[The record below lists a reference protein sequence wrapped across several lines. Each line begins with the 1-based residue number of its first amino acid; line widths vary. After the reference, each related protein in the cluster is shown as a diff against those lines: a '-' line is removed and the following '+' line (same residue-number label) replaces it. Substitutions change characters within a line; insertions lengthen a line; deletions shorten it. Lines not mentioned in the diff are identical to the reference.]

1 MLSDALHLDQ
11 LGDYEALH
19 KGFETFLRLSRWD
32 WDSRDGASF
41 SDELEQ
47 FYRVA
52 LIGLSGRVIIL
63 AESKK
68 IEEPSGLLAVARVIC
83 GGVARLA
90 ADVAQAFSYQ
100 DQSQATLWSEW
111 EWEGAEPGIART
123 LSSERYPLTFFAVRL
138 MELSSDDM
146 PLIDLHGTASQALSW
161 FELNA
166 DRLLPFVSDQPGAT
180 REQRRD
186 LAIAVLKAAVRIDEI
201 SEDDRVIASELSPE
215 KVADFKSGVYAIAFG
230 ADPVERLFARHE
242 AFLYLATDTDSIPEE
257 RCFFEFASKGFLADM
272 QSGGRISYAPLE
284 GHPLGQRVANDVMRL
299 FCKALDEAPLMTAQ
313 LDTPEDL
320 LSAFERAKSEIDE
333 SSDVVAV
340 LAGDWFDIETKVS
353 RT

>member
-1 MLSDALHLDQ
+1 MPGRRCGELFSAGLESYRSNYRIAKRLADDETQEILRDRVWLNSPSAITGGEIEQVFPFAVELVRHQERMLSDALHLDQ

-68 IEEPSGLLAVARVIC
+68 IEEPSGFLAVARVIC

-111 EWEGAEPGIART
+111 EWEGAEPGIVRT

-166 DRLLPFVSDQPGAT
+166 DRLLPFVSDQPGAPG
-180 REQRRD
+180 
-186 LAIAVLKAAVRIDEI
+186 
-201 SEDDRVIASELSPE
+201 S
-215 KVADFKSGVYAIAFG
+215 
-230 ADPVERLFARHE
+230 
-242 AFLYLATDTDSIPEE
+242 
-257 RCFFEFASKGFLADM
+257 
-272 QSGGRISYAPLE
+272 
-284 GHPLGQRVANDVMRL
+284 N
-299 FCKALDEAPLMTAQ
+299 
-313 LDTPEDL
+313 
-320 LSAFERAKSEIDE
+320 
-333 SSDVVAV
+333 
-340 LAGDWFDIETKVS
+340 AGTWP
-353 RT
+353 